1 MRQGE
6 VLLEERAE
14 TYRPLGA
21 FGQPVHLS
29 YVQLRATVAQK
40 LSPRAA
46 NLFATPQVDARG
58 HTIRWVA
65 PVAGTPRSWN
75 DLAPEEQTAHALDL
89 QILRGEFDMFLA
101 ELDAA
106 EGAQGSEAF
115 ASVLRQALKTP
126 NDGHLHFVGDQP
138 VMTFWGF
145 SELTGASFEP
155 LAAPAPAPAEAPP
168 ERPAAA
174 TPPPIAA
181 APVGRRFP
189 PWLLWLIPLLLLL
202 LLLLLW
208 WLFWKDDRP
217 IDPAVTP
224 TPPVE
229 TLAPED
235 RIAEPDRI
243 DGRIVDENGR
253 VIDRRV
259 LDRDGAVIDGVV
271 PDGVVPGEVIPSEIV
286 PEGVVP
292 DGVVPDDVI
301 PSPLEDDQKPDAD
314 APLDPT
320 ADPTTPDEPPAG
332 ETPQDPAGE
341 EPAPDAAPPEPE
353 APEAD
358 QAAAPEAPQDQAQD
372 PAPENPGDALALP
385 PPTPPASDA
394 PGAAGAPANLKFLK
408 GRWKS
413 DTPLVDENNRKLDH
427 RYEFD
432 DSGKGKSI
440 VRRQDGVEC
449 VADAEA
455 RMQNGKL
462 RIVES
467 SGPRCPDG
475 QEFEKSDTT
484 CEVGGDGKTRCR
496 GEGYNAD
503 IRRAPK

>member
-6 VLLEERAE
+6 LLAEERAE

-29 YVQLRATVAQK
+29 YVQLRAAVAQK

-46 NLFATPQVDARG
+46 NLFAMPQVDARG

-65 PVAGTPRSWN
+65 PVAGTPKSWN
-75 DLAPEEQTAHALDL
+75 SLAPEEQTAHALDL
-89 QILRGEFDMFLA
+89 QILRGEFDAFLA

-106 EGAQGSEAF
+106 ENAQGGEAF

-155 LAAPAPAPAEAPP
+155 LAAPTPSKATS

-174 TPPPIAA
+174 MPPPV
-181 APVGRRFP
+181 PPSTGKRFP
-189 PWLLWLIPLLLLL
+189 LWLLWLIPLLLLL
-202 LLLLLW
+202 LLLW
-208 WLFWKDDRP
+208 WFFWNDERP
-217 IDPAVTP
+217 ADPLATPPPVVETP
-224 TPPVE
+224 TP
-229 TLAPED
+229 ED
-235 RIAEPDRI
+235 RTLDPDRI

-253 VIDRRV
+253 VIDRRI
-259 LDRDGAVIDGVV
+259 LDSDGAVIDGPVPDGPVPDGVVPDGVVPDGVV
-271 PDGVVPGEVIPSEIV
+271 PDGVVPG
-286 PEGVVP
+286 G
-292 DGVVPDDVI
+292 DI
-301 PSPLEDDQKPDAD
+301 PSPLEDGQLPETDT
-314 APLDPT
+314 PLDP
-320 ADPTTPDEPPAG
+320 AIDPTTPDEPPAG
-332 ETPQDPAGE
+332 ETAPDDPPPGE
-341 EPAPDAAPPEPE
+341 EQPPNNTPPPPEP
-353 APEAD
+353 
-358 QAAAPEAPQDQAQD
+358 PQDQPQD
-372 PAPENPGDALALP
+372 DGQSANPAEDTPGDALALP
-385 PPTPPASDA
+385 PPTPPSSDA
-394 PGAAGAPANLKFLK
+394 PGDASAPDKLRFLK

-455 RMQNGKL
+455 TMQGGKL

-484 CEVGGDGKTRCR
+484 CEVSGDGKTRCR
-496 GEGYNAD
+496 GDGYNAD
-503 IRRAPK
+503 IRRAPN

>member
-6 VLLEERAE
+6 LLAEERAE

-40 LSPRAA
+40 LSQRAA
-46 NLFATPQVDARG
+46 NLFAAPQVDARG

-75 DLAPEEQTAHALDL
+75 SLAPEEQTAHALDL
-89 QILRGEFDMFLA
+89 QILRGEFDTFLA

-155 LAAPAPAPAEAPP
+155 LAAPAPAEAAPA
-168 ERPAAA
+168 RPAAA

-181 APVGRRFP
+181 VPTPRRFP
-189 PWLLWLIPLLLLL
+189 PWLFWLIPLLLL

-217 IDPAVTP
+217 VDPVATP

-229 TLAPED
+229 SVAPEE
-235 RIAEPDRI
+235 RVLEPDRI

-271 PDGVVPGEVIPSEIV
+271 PGDVVPGDVV
-286 PEGVVP
+286 PEGVIP
-292 DGVVPDDVI
+292 DGVIPGDALPGQLEGSQVPETDT
-301 PSPLEDDQKPDAD
+301 PS
-314 APLDPT
+314 DPT
-320 ADPTTPDEPPAG
+320 ADPLAPDAPPPG
-332 ETPQDPAGE
+332 ETPQDPAEGA
-341 EPAPDAAPPEPE
+341 PAPDETLPTPETPPQPEPPQTD
-353 APEAD
+353 APE
-358 QAAAPEAPQDQAQD
+358 PPQDQAKD
-372 PAPENPGDALALP
+372 PAAENPGDALALP
-385 PPTPPASDA
+385 PPTPPSADT

-462 RIVES
+462 RIIES

-484 CEVGGDGKTRCR
+484 CEVGDDGKTRCR

-503 IRRAPK
+503 IRRAPN